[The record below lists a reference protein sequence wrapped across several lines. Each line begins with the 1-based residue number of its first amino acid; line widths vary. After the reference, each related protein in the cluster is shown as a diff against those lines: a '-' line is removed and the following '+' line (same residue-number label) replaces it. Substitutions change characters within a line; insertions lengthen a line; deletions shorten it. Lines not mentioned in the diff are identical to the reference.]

1 MMSSGDIKH
10 ERFKELGALAAL
22 GQISAAE
29 YREWKEHLAIC
40 QECCSLH
47 QDFEEILHTHLPLM
61 AASQSLLV
69 ANREFHHTPKEYL
82 QRFLRRARQEG
93 IHIDSPSPTTI
104 PAVSNWLDRLRTWK
118 WDWQPQFLAY
128 GSAALVCVLSLGFL
142 AHQWQS
148 NYVDKSSADAEI
160 AKLHAQIAELKTSGN
175 ESGKREG
182 TPLLS
187 EPLTSS
193 TDESE
198 LRARLY
204 KTQREYEKT
213 QARLKTYEQKYQQ
226 MDSAIT
232 KLQQD
237 LGEAKNKA
245 KDADRVHE
253 TELALKQANDELHRL
268 RQIRTADA
276 GLLSSQQSQ
285 IHDLSARVNTYAATI
300 QQQRELLDVGSDV
313 RDMMLARNVR
323 QIDIEDVDSTG
334 NSNAPQRIGRVFLTE
349 NKLLIVAFNL
359 NRKKLPANLCYQV
372 WGQKEG
378 KPGAPYNLGLLN
390 LDDERQNRWILKFE
404 GPKVLAEIDSIF
416 TTPEPKGGSPR
427 PSGQKLMYA
436 FMVR

>member
-10 ERFKELGALAAL
+10 EQFKELGALAAL

-29 YREWKEHLAIC
+29 YREWKEHLAVC
-40 QECCSLH
+40 PECCSLH

-61 AASQSLLV
+61 AASQPMLV
-69 ANREFHHTPKEYL
+69 ANREFRHPPKEYL

-93 IHIDSPSPTTI
+93 IRIDSPSPI
-104 PAVSNWLDRLRTWK
+104 PAPAAANWLDGLRAWK
-118 WDWQPQFLAY
+118 WNWQPQFLAY
-128 GSAALVCVLSLGFL
+128 GSAALVCALSLGFL

-148 NYVDKSSADAEI
+148 NSIDKSRAEAEI
-160 AKLHAQIAELKTSGN
+160 AKLHAQIAELNIGGN
-175 ESGKREG
+175 ESGKHEG
-182 TPLLS
+182 APLPS
-187 EPLTSS
+187 EPFPSS

-204 KTQREYEKT
+204 KTQQEYEKT

-232 KLQQD
+232 KLQQE

-245 KDADRVHE
+245 KDADRVPE
-253 TELALKQANDELHRL
+253 TELALRQVNDELQRL
-268 RQIRTADA
+268 RQTRAADTN
-276 GLLSSQQSQ
+276 LLSSQHSQ
-285 IHDLSARVNTYAATI
+285 IQDLLARVNTQAATI

-323 QIDIEDVDSTG
+323 QIDIEDIDSTG
-334 NSNAPQRIGRVFLTE
+334 NSSASQRIGRVFLTE

-378 KPGAPYNLGLLN
+378 KPGAPYNLGILN

-427 PSGQKLMYA
+427 PSGQKLMYG
-436 FMVR
+436 FLVR